1 MAEFKLDYKITSP
14 QLYDEGTKLSRDT
27 TRGNITVSADNLS
40 EAKKIASDKIKQG
53 KTYKNMF
60 DRLPSQ
66 DSDFT
71 KKPRVSFLKGL
82 KFGGGAASSNNER
95 GVKKIFQGPTLSL
108 DKNYTNL
115 HPRLKKK

>member
-1 MAEFKLDYKITSP
+1 MAEFKLDYKIISP

-82 KFGGGAASSNNER
+82 KGGGAVSSNNER
-95 GVKKIFQGPTLSL
+95 GVKKIFPGPTLSV
-108 DKNYTNL
+108 DKNYANL

>member
-14 QLYDEGTKLSRDT
+14 QLYEGSYKLERDSV
-27 TRGNITVSADNLS
+27 RGKISVYADNLS
-40 EAKKIASDKIKQG
+40 EAKKIAADQIKQG

-71 KKPRVSFLKGL
+71 KKPRVSFLKPL
-82 KFGGGAASSNNER
+82 KITGGSGSTAYGDKGIKE
-95 GVKKIFQGPTLSL
+95 IFPRPTLAK
-108 DKNYTNL
+108 KNYSNL
-115 HPRLKKK
+115 HPRLKNK